1 MRWFWI
7 DRFTE
12 FISGVSATAIKNV
25 SLGEECLHE
34 CYFDSHLAGTLVLEG
49 LAQTGGMLVGETTD
63 FSARLVLGK
72 VARLTLHELARPGD
86 TLRYHARIS
95 RKGPE
100 GALISATSHVEEK
113 LQAEAELFLAIL
125 PHDQSEE
132 LFEPQELARLLRM
145 LRVYEVGRTP
155 DGRPLTMPNV
165 FLKAEESVVGTPK

>member
-25 SLGEECLHE
+25 SLGDECLHE

-72 VARLTLHELARPGD
+72 VSRLTLHDLARPGD
-86 TLRYHARIS
+86 TLRYQARIS
-95 RKGPE
+95 MQGPE
-100 GALISATSHVEEK
+100 GALISATSHVGDK

-125 PHDQSEE
+125 PPHQREE
-132 LFEPQELARLLRM
+132 LFQPRELARLLRM
-145 LRVYEVGRTP
+145 LRVYEVGRTA
-155 DGRPLTMPNV
+155 DGRCLEMPDV
-165 FLKAEESVVGTPK
+165 FLKAEESAVGTTS